1 MALGRIKTRESTKDI
16 KVLDKVAVV
25 SERMKT
31 ALVRS
36 KDQAENLMDD
46 GQISPSEY
54 AEDKIRYAAED
65 VTDQVWHE
73 VSGQTK
79 KPLKKARRRTG
90 STAMKSAST
99 KMKNGFAAMRRS
111 CVGARQAERRE
122 RRLHGRQ
129 RGKIRRPHGQASGA
143 DEARPSNL
151 RSVLNAPSSSL
162 LALLG
167 NRQ

>member
-1 MALGRIKTRESTKDI
+1 MGRVKTRESTKDI
-16 KVLDKVAVV
+16 KVLDKAAVV

-79 KPLKKARRRTG
+79 KAIEKARRRTG

-143 DEARPSNL
+143 DETRPSNL
-151 RSVLNAPSSSL
+151 RSVPNAPSSSL

>member
-1 MALGRIKTRESTKDI
+1 MGRIKTRESVKDI
-16 KVLDKVAVV
+16 KILDKAAVA

-46 GQISPSEY
+46 GQVSPSEY

-79 KPLKKARRRTG
+79 KSLKGARRHTG
-90 STAMKSAST
+90 SDAMKSAST
-99 KMKNGFAAMRRS
+99 KMKNGFAAMRRN

-122 RRLHGRQ
+122 TRLHGRQ

-143 DEARPSNL
+143 DETRPSNL
-151 RSVLNAPSSSL
+151 RSVLNAPSNSL
-162 LALLG
+162 LALPG
-167 NRQ
+167 NRP

>member
-1 MALGRIKTRESTKDI
+1 MSRIKTREGVKDI
-16 KVLDKVAVV
+16 KVLDKAAVV

-65 VTDQVWHE
+65 VTDQFWHE

-79 KPLKKARRRTG
+79 KPLKEARRRTG

-111 CVGARQAERRE
+111 CVGTR
-122 RRLHGRQ
+122 
-129 RGKIRRPHGQASGA
+129 
-143 DEARPSNL
+143 
-151 RSVLNAPSSSL
+151 
-162 LALLG
+162 
-167 NRQ
+167 

>member
-1 MALGRIKTRESTKDI
+1 MGKIKTRESVKDI
-16 KVLDKVAVV
+16 KILDKAAVV

-31 ALVRS
+31 ALIRS

-79 KPLKKARRRTG
+79 KAIEKARRRTG

-143 DEARPSNL
+143 DETRPSNL
-151 RSVLNAPSSSL
+151 RSVPNAPSSSL
-162 LALLG
+162 LALPG
-167 NRQ
+167 NRP

>member
-1 MALGRIKTRESTKDI
+1 MGRIKTRESVKDI
-16 KVLDKVAVV
+16 KILDKAAVA

-79 KPLKKARRRTG
+79 KAIERGKEAHREHHNEKRIH
-90 STAMKSAST
+90 K

-129 RGKIRRPHGQASGA
+129 RGKIRRPRGQASGA
-143 DEARPSNL
+143 DETRPSNL

-162 LALLG
+162 LALPG
-167 NRQ
+167 NRP

>member
-1 MALGRIKTRESTKDI
+1 MSKIKTRESVKDI
-16 KVLDKVAVV
+16 KILDKAAVV

-79 KPLKKARRRTG
+79 KAIEKGKKAHRERRNEKRIHKNEERVRRYEEEELRRGAPSRTPRED
-90 STAMKSAST
+90 A
-99 KMKNGFAAMRRS
+99 
-111 CVGARQAERRE
+111 ARQAARQNTEATRTSIRSRRNQTIKSAERC
-122 RRLHGRQ
+122 LLYT
-129 RGKIRRPHGQASGA
+129 S
-143 DEARPSNL
+143 PSP
-151 RSVLNAPSSSL
+151 RDT
-162 LALLG
+162 
-167 NRQ
+167 

>member
-16 KVLDKVAVV
+16 KVLDKAAVV

-79 KPLKKARRRTG
+79 KAIEKGKEAHREHRNGKRIQ
-90 STAMKSAST
+90 
-99 KMKNGFAAMRRS
+99 KMKNGFTAMRRS

-122 RRLHGRQ
+122 RMLHGRQ

-143 DEARPSNL
+143 DETRPSNL

>member
-1 MALGRIKTRESTKDI
+1 MGRIKTRESVKDI
-16 KVLDKVAVV
+16 KILDKAAVV

-79 KPLKKARRRTG
+79 KAIEKGK
-90 STAMKSAST
+90 
-99 KMKNGFAAMRRS
+99 
-111 CVGARQAERRE
+111 GARQAERRE

-129 RGKIRRPHGQASGA
+129 RGKIRRPRGQASGA
-143 DEARPSNL
+143 DETRPSNL

-162 LALLG
+162 LALPG

>member
-1 MALGRIKTRESTKDI
+1 MGRIKTRESIKDI
-16 KVLDKVAVV
+16 KILDKAAVV

-79 KPLKKARRRTG
+79 KAIEKGKEAHRERRDEKRIQ
-90 STAMKSAST
+90 

-111 CVGARQAERRE
+111 CVGARQVEHRE

-129 RGKIRRPHGQASGA
+129 RGKIRRLHGQASGA
-143 DEARPSNL
+143 DETRPSNL
-151 RSVLNAPSSSL
+151 RSVPNAPSSSL
-162 LALLG
+162 LALPG
-167 NRQ
+167 NRL

>member
-1 MALGRIKTRESTKDI
+1 MGRIKTRESVKDI
-16 KVLDKVAVV
+16 KILDKAAVV

-79 KPLKKARRRTG
+79 KAIEKGKEAHRERRNEKRIQ
-90 STAMKSAST
+90 
-99 KMKNGFAAMRRS
+99 KNEERVRRYEEDLRR
-111 CVGARQAERRE
+111 GAQAEHCE

-143 DEARPSNL
+143 DETRPSNL
-151 RSVLNAPSSSL
+151 RSVPNAPSSSL
-162 LALLG
+162 LALPG
-167 NRQ
+167 NRP

>member
-1 MALGRIKTRESTKDI
+1 MGRIKTRESVKDI
-16 KVLDKVAVV
+16 KILDKAAVV

-79 KPLKKARRRTG
+79 KAIEKARRRTG

-122 RRLHGRQ
+122 RRLRGRR

-143 DEARPSNL
+143 DETRPSNL
-151 RSVLNAPSSSL
+151 RSVPNAPSSSL
-162 LALLG
+162 FVLPG
-167 NRQ
+167 NRP